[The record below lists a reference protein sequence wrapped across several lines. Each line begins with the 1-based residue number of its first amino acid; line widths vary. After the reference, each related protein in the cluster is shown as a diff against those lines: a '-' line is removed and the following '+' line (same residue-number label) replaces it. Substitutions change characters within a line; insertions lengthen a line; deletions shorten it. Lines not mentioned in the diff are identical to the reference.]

1 MSWQRTRRSSLTDWS
16 LTLAT
21 AEDSNAILM
30 GDLRDLSTQELHRK
44 YSVEASVHRNILI
57 GRGTG
62 IAPQWR
68 EFKTFI
74 AEVGLRPSS
83 DHSLVLLNRFERTYG
98 PGRAKWM
105 TAEEQAAHELEFDRL
120 RAEQQREE
128 QLLMHKTAA
137 AKRASTPGAPSFG
150 QFTSMAG
157 KPVAFTDV
165 ARKLAIPVSALS
177 QAMPAGTSADEL
189 VKRSSTANDLIND
202 QATWLPPDPAR
213 KAGFFEAYR
222 IWHLQ
227 VQPQFARAATP
238 TFLFLYIALPVMKQ
252 CRDELMDLDL
262 WNPLGQRATSARD
275 AHVSWKKYTEFM
287 PRAQV
292 ALMEIPIYAT
302 YSLLSDLDALCE
314 RIITAERRFRE
325 GPQKVIHTHRAA

>member
-1 MSWQRTRRSSLTDWS
+1 MATEEDGKALLTK
-16 LTLAT
+16 
-21 AEDSNAILM
+21 
-30 GDLRDLSTQELHRK
+30 DLRDLSTQELHRK
-44 YSVEASVHRNILI
+44 YVAEASTHRNMLI

-68 EFKTFI
+68 EFKTFL
-74 AEVGLRPSS
+74 AEVGVKPSS
-83 DHSLVLLNRFERTYG
+83 DHSLVLLNRYERTYG
-98 PGRAKWM
+98 PGRARWM
-105 TAEEQAAHELEFDRL
+105 TAEEQAAHEIEFDRL
-120 RAEQQREE
+120 RAEKQREE
-128 QLLMHKTAA
+128 QLVMHKTAA

-150 QFTSMAG
+150 QWTPMAG
-157 KPVAFTDV
+157 RQVSYTEVAK
-165 ARKLAIPVSALS
+165 KLAIPVAALS
-177 QAMPAGTSADEL
+177 KTMPAGTSADEL
-189 VKRSSTANDLIND
+189 VKRSGVVNELINE

-227 VQPQFARAATP
+227 VQPQFGRAATP

-262 WNPLGQRATSARD
+262 WNPLGQRAMAARD
-275 AHVSWKKYTEFM
+275 NHISWKKYTEFM

-314 RIITAERRFRE
+314 RITTAEKRFRE

>member
-1 MSWQRTRRSSLTDWS
+1 M
-16 LTLAT
+16 AT
-21 AEDSNAILM
+21 AEDSKAILA

-44 YSVEASVHRNILI
+44 YSAEASVHRNMLI
-57 GRGTG
+57 ARGTG

-68 EFKTFI
+68 EFKTFV
-74 AEVGLRPSS
+74 AEVGVKPSS
-83 DHSLVLLNRFERTYG
+83 EHTLVLLNRYERTYG

-105 TAEEQAAHELEFDRL
+105 TAEEQAAHEIEFDRL
-120 RAEQQREE
+120 RAEKQREE
-128 QLLMHKTAA
+128 QLLMHQAA
-137 AKRASTPGAPSFG
+137 ATKRASTPGAPSFG
-150 QFTSMAG
+150 QFTPMAG
-157 KPVAFTDV
+157 KHVAFTDV
-165 ARKLAIPVSALS
+165 AKKLAIPVAALS
-177 QAMPAGTSADEL
+177 KTMPAGTSADEL
-189 VKRSSTANDLIND
+189 VKRSAVVNELIND

-227 VQPQFARAATP
+227 VQPQFGRAATP

-252 CRDELMDLDL
+252 CRDELMDMDL
-262 WNPLGQRATSARD
+262 WNPLGQRAMAARD
-275 AHVSWKKYTEFM
+275 GHVSWKKYTEFM

-314 RIITAERRFRE
+314 RIVVAEKRFRE

>member
-1 MSWQRTRRSSLTDWS
+1 
-16 LTLAT
+16 LAT
-21 AEDSNAILM
+21 EEDGKALLAK
-30 GDLRDLSTQELHRK
+30 DLRDLSTQELHRK
-44 YSVEASVHRNILI
+44 YSAEASTHRNMLI
-57 GRGTG
+57 ARGTG

-68 EFKTFI
+68 EFKTFL
-74 AEVGLRPSS
+74 AEVGVKPST

-98 PGRAKWM
+98 PGRARWM
-105 TAEEQAAHELEFDRL
+105 TAEEQAAHEAEFDRL
-120 RAEQQREE
+120 RAEKQREE
-128 QLLMHKTAA
+128 QLVMHQAA
-137 AKRASTPGAPSFG
+137 AQKRASAPNAPSFG
-150 QFTSMAG
+150 QFTPMAG
-157 KPVAFTDV
+157 KQVSYTEVAK
-165 ARKLAIPVSALS
+165 RLAIPVTALS
-177 QAMPAGTSADEL
+177 KTMPSGTSADEL
-189 VKRSSTANDLIND
+189 VKRSGVVNELINE
-202 QATWLPPDPAR
+202 QATWLPPDPTR

-227 VQPQFARAATP
+227 VQPQFGRAATP

-262 WNPLGQRATSARD
+262 WNPLGQRAMAARD
-275 AHVSWKKYTEFM
+275 NHISWKKYTEFM

-314 RIITAERRFRE
+314 RIVVAEKRFRE

>member
-1 MSWQRTRRSSLTDWS
+1 M
-16 LTLAT
+16 AT
-21 AEDSNAILM
+21 AEDSNGILA
-30 GDLRDLSTQELHRK
+30 GDLRDLSTQDLHRK
-44 YSVEASVHRNILI
+44 YSAEASVHCNILI
-57 GRGTG
+57 ARGTG
-62 IAPQWR
+62 VAPQWR
-68 EFKTFI
+68 EFKTSLS
-74 AEVGLRPSS
+74 EVGLRPSPE
-83 DHSLVLLNRFERTYG
+83 HSLVLLNRYERTYG

-105 TAEEQAAHELEFDRL
+105 TAEEQAAHEIEFDRL

-137 AKRASTPGAPSFG
+137 TKRASMPGAPSFG
-150 QFTSMAG
+150 QFTPLG
-157 KPVAFTDV
+157 GRPVAFTDV

-177 QAMPAGTSADEL
+177 KAMPAGTSADEL
-189 VKRSSTANDLIND
+189 VKRSSTANELINE
-202 QATWLPPDPAR
+202 QATWLPPDPVR

-227 VQPQFARAATP
+227 VQPQFGRAATP

-314 RIITAERRFRE
+314 RITTAEKRFRE

>member
-1 MSWQRTRRSSLTDWS
+1 
-16 LTLAT
+16 LAT
-21 AEDSNAILM
+21 VEDSNALLM
-30 GDLRDLSTQELHRK
+30 KDLRDLSTQDLHRK

-68 EFKTFI
+68 EFKTFV

-83 DHSLVLLNRFERTYG
+83 DHSLVLLNRYESTYG

-105 TAEEQAAHELEFDRL
+105 TAEEQAAHEIEFDRL

-128 QLLMHKTAA
+128 QLLLHQAAA

-150 QFTSMAG
+150 QFTPMAG
-157 KPVAFTDV
+157 KHVAFTDV

-177 QAMPAGTSADEL
+177 QTMPAGTTADDL
-189 VKRSSTANDLIND
+189 VKRSAVVNDLIND

-227 VQPQFARAATP
+227 VQPQFGRAATP

-252 CRDELMDLDL
+252 CRDELMDLNL

>member
-1 MSWQRTRRSSLTDWS
+1 M
-16 LTLAT
+16 AT
-21 AEDSNAILM
+21 AEDGNAILM

-68 EFKTFI
+68 EFKTFV
-74 AEVGLRPSS
+74 AEVGLKPST
-83 DHSLVLLNRFERTYG
+83 DHSLVLLNRYERTYG

-105 TAEEQAAHELEFDRL
+105 TAEEQAAHEIEFDRL
-120 RAEQQREE
+120 RAEKQREE

-137 AKRASTPGAPSFG
+137 TKRASTPGAPSFG
-150 QFTSMAG
+150 QFTPMAG
-157 KPVAFTDV
+157 KHVAFTDV
-165 ARKLAIPVSALS
+165 ARKLAIPVGALS
-177 QAMPAGTSADEL
+177 KTMPAGTSADEL
-189 VKRSSTANDLIND
+189 VKRSAVVSELIND

-227 VQPQFARAATP
+227 VQPQFGRAATP

-262 WNPLGQRATSARD
+262 WNPLGQRALSARD
-275 AHVSWKKYTEFM
+275 NHTSWKKYTEFM

-314 RIITAERRFRE
+314 RITTAEKRFRE

>member
-1 MSWQRTRRSSLTDWS
+1 MSTI
-16 LTLAT
+16 
-21 AEDSNAILM
+21 EDDNAILRA
-30 GDLRDLSTQELHRK
+30 DLRDLSTQELHRK
-44 YSVEASVHRNILI
+44 YSAEASIHRNILI
-57 GRGTG
+57 ARGTG
-62 IAPQWR
+62 VAPQWR
-68 EFKTFI
+68 DFKTFI
-74 AEVGLRPSS
+74 GEMGPKPSN
-83 DHSLVLLNRFERTYG
+83 DHNLVLLNRYERTYG

-105 TAEEQAAHELEFDRL
+105 TAEEQAAHELEFDRI

-128 QLLMHKTAA
+128 QLLLHKTAA
-137 AKRASTPGAPSFG
+137 AKRASAPGAPSFG
-150 QFTSMAG
+150 QFTPMAG
-157 KPVAFTDV
+157 RQVAYTDV

-177 QAMPAGTSADEL
+177 KAMPPGASADEL
-189 VKRSSTANDLIND
+189 VKRSAVVNELIND

-252 CRDELMDLDL
+252 CRDELIDLDL
-262 WNPLGQRATSARD
+262 WNPLGQRALNARD
-275 AHVSWKKYTEFM
+275 NHIAWKKYTEFM

-292 ALMEIPIYAT
+292 AMMEIPIYAT

-314 RIITAERRFRE
+314 RITTAEKRFRE

>member
-1 MSWQRTRRSSLTDWS
+1 MT
-16 LTLAT
+16 
-21 AEDSNAILM
+21 
-30 GDLRDLSTQELHRK
+30 DLRDLSTQDLHRK

-68 EFKTFI
+68 EFKTFV

-83 DHSLVLLNRFERTYG
+83 DHTLVLLNRYERTYG

-105 TAEEQAAHELEFDRL
+105 TAEEQAAHEIEFDRL

-128 QLLMHKTAA
+128 QLLLHKTAA

-150 QFTSMAG
+150 QFTPMAG
-157 KPVAFTDV
+157 RAVAFTDV

-177 QAMPAGTSADEL
+177 KTMPAGTSADEL

-227 VQPQFARAATP
+227 VQPQFGRAATP

>member
-1 MSWQRTRRSSLTDWS
+1 LS
-16 LTLAT
+16 T
-21 AEDSNAILM
+21 ADEGNANLM
-30 GDLRDLSTQELHRK
+30 RDLKDLPMQELCRK
-44 YSVEASVHRNILI
+44 YSVEAGVHRNMLI

-68 EFKTFI
+68 DFKSFV
-74 AEVGLRPSS
+74 AEVGVKPSPE
-83 DHSLVLLNRFERTYG
+83 HTLVLVNRYERTYG

-105 TAEEQAAHELEFDRL
+105 TPEEQAAHEIEFDRL
-120 RAEQQREE
+120 RAEKQREE
-128 QLLMHKTAA
+128 QLVMHKNAA
-137 AKRASTPGAPSFG
+137 VKRANTQGAPSFG
-150 QFTSMAG
+150 QWTPLGG
-157 KPVAFTDV
+157 KQVAYTDV
-165 ARKLAIPVSALS
+165 AKKLAIPVAALS
-177 QAMPAGTSADEL
+177 KTMPAGTSADEL
-189 VKRSSTANDLIND
+189 VKRASTANDLIND

-227 VQPQFARAATP
+227 VQPQFGRAATP

-252 CRDELMDLDL
+252 CRDELMDMDL
-262 WNPLGQRATSARD
+262 WNPLGQRAMAARD
-275 AHVSWKKYTEFM
+275 NHVSWKKYTEFM

-314 RIITAERRFRE
+314 RITTAEKRFRE

>member
-1 MSWQRTRRSSLTDWS
+1 
-16 LTLAT
+16 LAT
-21 AEDSNAILM
+21 AEDSKAILT

-44 YSVEASVHRNILI
+44 YSAEASVHRNMLI

-68 EFKTFI
+68 DFKTFI
-74 AEVGLRPSS
+74 AEVGVKPSS
-83 DHSLVLLNRFERTYG
+83 EHTLVLLNRYERTYG

-105 TAEEQAAHELEFDRL
+105 TAEEQAAHEIEFDRL
-120 RAEQQREE
+120 RAEKQREE
-128 QLLMHKTAA
+128 QLLMHQAA
-137 AKRASTPGAPSFG
+137 ATKRASAPNAPSFG
-150 QFTSMAG
+150 QFTPMAG
-157 KPVAFTDV
+157 KHVAFTDV
-165 ARKLAIPVSALS
+165 AKKLAIPVAALS
-177 QAMPAGTSADEL
+177 KTMPAGTSADEL
-189 VKRSSTANDLIND
+189 VKRSAVVNELIND

-227 VQPQFARAATP
+227 VQPQFGRAATP

-252 CRDELMDLDL
+252 CRDELMDMDL
-262 WNPLGQRATSARD
+262 WNPLGQRAMAARD
-275 AHVSWKKYTEFM
+275 GHVSWKKYTEFM

-314 RIITAERRFRE
+314 RIVVAEKRFRE

>member
-1 MSWQRTRRSSLTDWS
+1 M
-16 LTLAT
+16 AT
-21 AEDSNAILM
+21 VEDSNALLM
-30 GDLRDLSTQELHRK
+30 KDLRDLSTQDLHRK

-68 EFKTFI
+68 EFRTFV

-83 DHSLVLLNRFERTYG
+83 DHSLVLLNRYESTYG

-105 TAEEQAAHELEFDRL
+105 TAEEQAAHEIEFDRL

-128 QLLMHKTAA
+128 QLLLHQAAA

-150 QFTSMAG
+150 QFTPMAG
-157 KPVAFTDV
+157 KHVAFTDV

-177 QAMPAGTSADEL
+177 QTMPAGTTADDL
-189 VKRSSTANDLIND
+189 VKRSAVVNDLIND

-227 VQPQFARAATP
+227 VQPQFGRAATP

-252 CRDELMDLDL
+252 CRDELMDLNL